1 LRPCPPAPAQVRI
14 ALANGN
20 LEEAAAAAAELA
32 AIAGDVGTTALRAAV
47 TFEELGAAPEA
58 ALARSLATGTPSRDA

>member
-32 AIAGDVGTTALRAAV
+32 AIAGDVGTTALRAV